1 MMKKQVELASGMICV
16 VIWILLFGAGLMIP
30 SQSYRDNLK
39 ESFTLYNFF
48 MAGLLYT
55 YTNVVILTCLAGLLG
70 GICSRL
76 TFRDYEGSDA
86 AENNQSAKMVSVSMV
101 YRTGASVGQ
110 HAQEFRG
117 FSRLYRR
124 GCHRRPGGG
133 TEVFSTTGPDQYARV
148 AGLLS
153 LMGFTVGF
161 DPTLFGTLLSSIPKP
176 LRKTGS

>member
-16 VIWILLFGAGLMIP
+16 VVWILLFGAGLMIP

-39 ESFTLYNFF
+39 DSFTLYNFF

-86 AENNQSAKMVSVSMV
+86 GENNQSAKTVSVSIV
-101 YRTGASVGQ
+101 YRTEHPLASMLRSFVVFLVYIAGVAIGA
-110 HAQEFRG
+110 
-117 FSRLYRR
+117 
-124 GCHRRPGGG
+124 PGG